1 MSLNV
6 VHLIGNLGQDPEL
19 RTSEGGLAVTN
30 LSVATNEVYKD
41 QNGERQQRTEWHRV
55 VIWGRQAETSAKF
68 LSKGRRVQ
76 IEGRLRTRRW
86 TDKNGV
92 ARDTT
97 EIVAHR
103 IQFLD
108 GPKAS

>member
-1 MSLNV
+1 MRCRSFALSLAPPLRAQLSGESAPLGARRRNIEMSLNV

-19 RTSEGGLAVTN
+19 RTSEGGIAVTN

-76 IEGRLRTRRW
+76 
-86 TDKNGV
+86 
-92 ARDTT
+92 
-97 EIVAHR
+97 
-103 IQFLD
+103 
-108 GPKAS
+108 